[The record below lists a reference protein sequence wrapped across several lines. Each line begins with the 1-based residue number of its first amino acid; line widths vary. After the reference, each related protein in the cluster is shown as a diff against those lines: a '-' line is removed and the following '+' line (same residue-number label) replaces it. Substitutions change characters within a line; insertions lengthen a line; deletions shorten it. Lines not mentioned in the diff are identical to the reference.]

1 MANSGSTLSSSS
13 SNKWH
18 STATH
23 TSSSIIT
30 THGYRQ
36 RPSIPLSEIS
46 TNAAAATTKK
56 TVATKCVYVKEGQH
70 RLLVSRISTLA
81 FSDQREQQCCSAAVG
96 YEHDCQRMRERRTE
110 FGRVSLAN
118 QIQADVVRSRP
129 RESSVGSNARNG
141 NAGSVAQP
149 FLSSPRKRLDG
160 IAQVRTC
167 RPSDPLST
175 ILLSR
180 RESDIRRHEVPE
192 HRMRSSSSTPRLE
205 GLVRTRRLSDH
216 LSTTIQRQKTR
227 NEQRHH
233 AYAQLKTLA
242 QRRLNVVAE
251 LVTLDEQYEATLAT
265 LLLPGNH

>member
-13 SNKWH
+13 TNKWH

-46 TNAAAATTKK
+46 TNAAAATRK
-56 TVATKCVYVKEGQH
+56 TVATKCVYVKEVISVNNSAAQLPSDTSTTGSECESGELSSDEYPSQIKFKPMSFVHGQENH
-70 RLLVSRISTLA
+70 HADPTYEMGTLA
-81 FSDQREQQCCSAAVG
+81 QLLNHSFPPPAN
-96 YEHDCQRMRERRTE
+96 
-110 FGRVSLAN
+110 VSM
-118 QIQADVVRSRP
+118 
-129 RESSVGSNARNG
+129 ESH
-141 NAGSVAQP
+141 
-149 FLSSPRKRLDG
+149 K
-160 IAQVRTC
+160 
-167 RPSDPLST
+167 
-175 ILLSR
+175 
-180 RESDIRRHEVPE
+180 RESDVRRHEVPE

-205 GLVRTRRLSDH
+205 GLARTRRLSEH